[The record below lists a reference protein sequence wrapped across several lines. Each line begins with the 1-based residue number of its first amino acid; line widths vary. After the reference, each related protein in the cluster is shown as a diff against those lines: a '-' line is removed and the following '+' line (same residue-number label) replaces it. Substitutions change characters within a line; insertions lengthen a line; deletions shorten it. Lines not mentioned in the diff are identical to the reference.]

1 MNYGNCP
8 VCNVTECF
16 GNIEGHC
23 FILVDNNFNG
33 KRCPFFKTQEQV
45 EAEKE
50 YCQNRLADI
59 KRGNKE
65 E

>member
-1 MNYGNCP
+1 MIYKNSP

-16 GNIEGHC
+16 GHAEGHC
-23 FILVDNNFNG
+23 VVLVDNNFNG
-33 KRCPFFKTQEQV
+33 KRCPFRKTKEQV

-50 YCQNRLADI
+50 YCQNRLAEI
-59 KRGNKE
+59 KVRTKE

>member
-1 MNYGNCP
+1 MKYVNCP

-16 GNIEGHC
+16 GHDEGRC
-23 FILVDNNFNG
+23 VVLVDNNFNG
-33 KRCPFFKTQEQV
+33 RPCPFRKTKEQV

-59 KRGNKE
+59 KRGNRE